1 MEYQETK
8 TPRKRVANF
17 TAHEKALLAK
27 LIKSQPIVES
37 KATDGKSVVKKN
49 AAWALITKEFNSNSN
64 VHKRETITLKRA
76 WDNMKAVIRKSYAT
90 ERPNVPPLSPQPGP
104 ILSMAKEVPPMT
116 MSEINNPHDS
126 DSTTLNTVKN
136 NKEEEVLE
144 DFDNLD
150 YSNSKKNALPKESTN
165 RTRRP
170 MDYIRREAVMRIKHL
185 EIKKKLDIEIL
196 KTQLEVE
203 QIKKKS
209 ALLEEER
216 NKCLLEKTKIELE
229 ELKKLLAK

>member
-104 ILSMAKEVPPMT
+104 ILSMAKEVGC
-116 MSEINNPHDS
+116 S
-126 DSTTLNTVKN
+126 
-136 NKEEEVLE
+136 
-144 DFDNLD
+144 
-150 YSNSKKNALPKESTN
+150 Y
-165 RTRRP
+165 
-170 MDYIRREAVMRIKHL
+170 
-185 EIKKKLDIEIL
+185 
-196 KTQLEVE
+196 
-203 QIKKKS
+203 
-209 ALLEEER
+209 
-216 NKCLLEKTKIELE
+216 
-229 ELKKLLAK
+229 